1 MACFTATRNFWF
13 RWGDNKGMRKTRI
26 LVVAALFATAAMT
39 QAQLATS
46 PPPSAEA
53 LMSAAK
59 AKAAKESK
67 AVWAVFHASW

>member
-1 MACFTATRNFWF
+1 
-13 RWGDNKGMRKTRI
+13 MRKTRI

-67 AVWAVFHASW
+67 AVWVVFHASW